1 MIRNYRVL
9 KKQAFQRMKDKTQ
22 EQSFINYI
30 YRNTNLSQ
38 IESHIVYEQFSG
50 VFLSN
55 DRQKMKAMQTVF
67 IAARIEA
74 KQGQKLEDGD
84 YGEVIITLHDQE
96 DDEIRENPTEFSKK
110 YNFGNI
116 DSTTAVRRHK
126 LLRITEEAY
135 KQGCVLTEEDLAYKL
150 FNCGIRTIQRDI
162 ASFKKAG
169 ITIPIRGVVCDIG
182 RSITHK
188 VEAVKGLLE
197 GKEITTIARRIYH
210 SPVAVERYVSKF
222 MQIYYS
228 IEKGLKEPE
237 ISFLTSTLYSLIK
250 EYKRLYKRAK
260 EENRLEMVKEYL
272 KGSRYSPPKKNGRR
286 G

>member
-1 MIRNYRVL
+1 MIKNYSVF

-30 YRNTNLSQ
+30 YKNTNLSQ
-38 IESHIVYEQFSG
+38 IESQVVYEQFSG
-50 VFLSN
+50 VFLN
-55 DRQKMKAMQTVF
+55 NNRQKMKAMQTIF
-67 IAARIEA
+67 IATKVGSAA
-74 KQGQKLEDGD
+74 GKKLVESD
-84 YGEVIITLHDQE
+84 YGEVIITLHNNE
-96 DDEIRENPTEFSKK
+96 DDDVREDPSEFSEK

-126 LLRITEEAY
+126 LLRITKEVY
-135 KQGCVLTEEDLAYKL
+135 DQGCVLTEEDLAYKL

-162 ASFKKAG
+162 AAFKKAG
-169 ITIPIRGVVCDIG
+169 VTIPIRGVVCDIG
-182 RSITHK
+182 RSISHK

-197 GKEITTIARRIYH
+197 GKGITSIARRIYH
-210 SPVAVERYVSKF
+210 SPGAVERYLSKF

-237 ISFLTSTLYSLIK
+237 ISFLTSTSYSLIK
-250 EYKRLYKRAK
+250 EYKGLYEKAK
-260 EENRLEMVKEYL
+260 EDGNLKMVEEYT
-272 KGSRYSPPKKNGRR
+272 KGGKYSPPKKNGRR